1 MFDTGNKMGIKTF
14 LHKRKYE
21 LLLFALI
28 QHLYI
33 GIVVSDMTFYT
44 EILWPINMV
53 ILGLVSVG
61 VFIEKGKLKNIVK
74 NVLTVIVIA
83 FPVLL
88 PFFKGVPEFMFFL
101 NLSYVVFFSFIFL
114 EVFKFL
120 IKPSYINIDIISAAA
135 CGLFLLIETFVF
147 LFQIWVYADQNSFKG
162 IDYTSSAHT
171 FIDLVYYCSI
181 TLTTIGYG
189 DITPNAHY
197 TKLAASL
204 IGIAGQFYSV
214 VLVGIL
220 ISKFTNHSNSK

>member
-1 MFDTGNKMGIKTF
+1 MKSKMSVKVF

-21 LLLFALI
+21 LLLIALI

-33 GIVVSDMTFYT
+33 GIVVSDLPFYT
-44 EILWPINMV
+44 EILWPINMA
-53 ILGLVSVG
+53 ILGLASVG

-74 NVLTVIVIA
+74 NVLTIIVIA

-88 PFFKGVPEFMFFL
+88 PFFKDVPEFMFLL
-101 NLSYVVFFSFIFL
+101 NLSYVIFFSFIFL

-120 IKPSYINIDIISAAA
+120 IKPSYINTDIISASA
-135 CGLFLLIETFVF
+135 CGLFLLIESFVF
-147 LFQIWVYADQNSFKG
+147 LFQIWVYADHNSFNG
-162 IDYTSSAHT
+162 IDYSSPAHT

-204 IGIAGQFYSV
+204 IGIAGQFYFV

-220 ISKFTNHSNSK
+220 ISKFTSNNGK

>member
-1 MFDTGNKMGIKTF
+1 
-14 LHKRKYE
+14 
-21 LLLFALI
+21 LFALV

-33 GIVVSDMTFYT
+33 GIVIRDMTFYT

-53 ILGLVSVG
+53 ILGLASVG

-74 NVLTVIVIA
+74 NVLTIIVIA

-88 PFFKGVPEFMFFL
+88 PFFKGVPEFMFLL
-101 NLSYVVFFSFIFL
+101 NVSYVIFFSFIFL

-120 IKPSYINIDIISAAA
+120 IKPSYINTDIISAAA

-162 IDYTSSAHT
+162 IDYSSSAHT

-189 DITPNAHY
+189 DITPSVHY
-197 TKLAASL
+197 TKLATSL

-220 ISKFTNHSNSK
+220 ISKFTDRSNSK

>member
-1 MFDTGNKMGIKTF
+1 LAKHAIIARLTNF

-21 LLLFALI
+21 LLLIALI

-33 GIVVSDMTFYT
+33 GIVVRDMQFYT

-53 ILGLVSVG
+53 ILGLASVG
-61 VFIEKGKLKNIVK
+61 VFIEKGKLKNVVK
-74 NVLTVIVIA
+74 NILTIIVIA
-83 FPVLL
+83 FPLLL
-88 PFFKGVPEFMFFL
+88 PFFNGIYEFMFFL
-101 NLSYVVFFSFIFL
+101 NVSYVIFFAFIFI

-120 IKPSYINIDIISAAA
+120 LKPSYINTDIISAAA
-135 CGLFLLIETFVF
+135 CGLFLLLETFVF
-147 LFQIWVYADQNSFKG
+147 LFQMWVYTDQNAFKG
-162 IDYTSSAHT
+162 LDHTSPAHT
-171 FIDLVYYCSI
+171 FTDLVYYCSI

-189 DITPNAHY
+189 DITPHAHY

-220 ISKFTNHSNSK
+220 ISKFTAHNSK

>member
-1 MFDTGNKMGIKTF
+1 MKMQMSIKSFLKNK
-14 LHKRKYE
+14 KYE
-21 LLLFALI
+21 LLLIALI

-33 GIVVSDMTFYT
+33 GIVVRDMPFYT

-53 ILGLVSVG
+53 ILGLASVG

-74 NVLTVIVIA
+74 NVMTCIVIA

-88 PFFKGVPEFMFFL
+88 PFFKGVPEFMFLL
-101 NLSYVVFFSFIFL
+101 NLSYVVFFAFIFV

-120 IKPSYINIDIISAAA
+120 IKPSYINTDIISAAA
-135 CGLFLLIETFVF
+135 CGVFLLLETFVF
-147 LFQIWVYADQNSFKG
+147 LFQIWVYADPNSFHG
-162 IDYTSSAHT
+162 IDYSSPAHT

-189 DITPNAHY
+189 DITPHAPH

-204 IGIAGQFYSV
+204 IGIAGQFYFV

-220 ISKFTNHSNSK
+220 ISKFTNRSN

>member
-1 MFDTGNKMGIKTF
+1 MNIKSF
-14 LHKRKYE
+14 LQKRKYE
-21 LLLFALI
+21 LLLVALI

-33 GIVVSDMTFYT
+33 GIVVSDMPFYV

-53 ILGLVSVG
+53 ILGLASVG
-61 VFIEKGKLKNIVK
+61 VFIEKGKLKNYIK
-74 NVLTVIVIA
+74 NILTIIVIA
-83 FPVLL
+83 FPILL
-88 PFFKGVPEFMFFL
+88 PFFKGVPEFMILL
-101 NLSYVVFFSFIFL
+101 NVSYVIFYSFIFL

-120 IKPSYINIDIISAAA
+120 IKPSYINTDIISAAA
-135 CGLFLLIETFVF
+135 CGLLLLIETFVF
-147 LFQIWVYADQNSFKG
+147 LLQIWVYTDQNSFKG
-162 IDYTSSAHT
+162 IDYTSPAHT

-214 VLVGIL
+214 VLVGII
-220 ISKFTNHSNSK
+220 ISKFSNKDK